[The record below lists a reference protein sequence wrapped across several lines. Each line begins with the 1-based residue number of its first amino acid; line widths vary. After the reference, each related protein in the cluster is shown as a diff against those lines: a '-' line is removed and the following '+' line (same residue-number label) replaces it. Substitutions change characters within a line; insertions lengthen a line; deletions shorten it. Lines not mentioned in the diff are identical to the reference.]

1 METMNQFNQQTETV
15 KTESWGWAGNQNKEH
30 LINIISL
37 GDNHIQYY
45 EPGIGLT
52 ISSSLLQ

>member
-1 METMNQFNQQTETV
+1 MNQFNQQTETV
-15 KTESWGWAGNQNKEH
+15 KTESWEWAGNQNKEH

-52 ISSSLLQ
+52 ITSSLLQ